1 MLAKNFKKYFLD
13 EDSLVASYEWI
24 RDLFQDT
31 PEGLSTSEEEIFIDF
46 TSSEKLK
53 GNFVINHSLNLRVI
67 APPGV
72 RAPHFEKHWF
82 NRIWET
88 QVFPTQWCH
97 AHVSPF
103 PKPGKDPTSANNYRP
118 IALTSCLSK
127 LMERIVS
134 ARLMFHLESHDL
146 LSPLQSGFRKSR
158 STTDNLLLLETSIRE
173 AFVKKQYNI
182 SVFFDIKKA
191 YDTSWRYGILRDLYA
206 MDIRGNLPVFIKNF
220 LNHRSFQV
228 RLRSFYS
235 NIFIQEQGVPQ
246 GSVVSVLLF
255 IIKINSITHHINQ
268 GIQCSL
274 YVDDVQISYSSKFL
288 NVSERHIQTTVKNF
302 TKWAEQNGFVFSTE
316 KTVSVVFTRKR
327 EVFPNPELFI
337 GRNLIEV
344 VKEVKF
350 LGLIFDQ
357 SLRFHRHLKDLKIR
371 SVKALNI
378 FKVLANTRWGADRTS
393 LLRLYRALIR
403 SKLDYGCVVYSSAC
417 KSLLKILDP
426 VHHQALRLCLG
437 AFRTSP
443 VESLYAEAY
452 EPPLDLRRKYL
463 CLNYFMK
470 IQSMKTNTAYSYL
483 FSFNLYD
490 FNSHRSSPTYS
501 QPFHFRI
508 RDLINDLN
516 LNIGRIALCKI
527 SEVPPWKVIY
537 PKVDFTLSYYSKACT
552 PESTNRTLY
561 LEHRELFPDYEP
573 IFTDGS
579 KSESHVGSAVVSLST
594 VITDALPISTSIYT
608 AELHALRIALE
619 HISLSCSK
627 KFIIYIVSLPALQ
640 SIVSVH
646 SSSHPIL
653 VDITYALANH
663 LKKKDIRFCWI
674 PGHAGITGNKLADT
688 AARSATG
695 SSERF
700 PIPHSDVKACFRLKL
715 QSVWQSKWDQ
725 QTENKLHSIISVLAP
740 TAPSLSNCREQV
752 ICPRLRLG
760 HTRLMHRH
768 LLLGE
773 PPPYC
778 EKCNVSL
785 SWYRVRT
792 RDKASHGPIPIP
804 LGYRGPEELGI
815 AQRVISRLWQRFQD
829 DGNMN
834 RRYSTGHPR
843 VTTPNEERYL
853 GDTVKR
859 NRWSTAADLSGQLS
873 SATGTTVSKQTMYR
887 RLGLIDDNVRPHRA
901 NIVNE
906 YLLSEDITHM
916 DWPAFSQGMKPL
928 EHVWDILGR
937 RVAARQS
944 PPSCLP
950 ELRRALFDE

>member
-1 MLAKNFKKYFLD
+1 MLVSNGVSVNTIPDIANTLAETFAK
-13 EDSLVASYEWI
+13 
-24 RDLFQDT
+24 
-31 PEGLSTSEEEIFIDF
+31 
-46 TSSEKLK
+46 TSSCDNYTPASQALKLREERVK
-53 GNFVINHSLNLRVI
+53 LNFSSSNEGYNSPLTLRELRAALHRSGNTAAGPDGLHYIMLRHLSESSILSLLSL
-67 APPGV
+67 
-72 RAPHFEKHWF
+72 F

-97 AHVSPF
+97 AHVLPF
-103 PKPGKDPTSANNYRP
+103 PKPGKDPTSAINYRP
-118 IALTSCLSK
+118 IALPSCLSK

-134 ARLMFHLESHDL
+134 ARLMFHLESHNL

-158 STTDNLLLLETSIRE
+158 STTDNLLRLETSIRE

-191 YDTSWRYGILRDLYA
+191 YDMSWR
-206 MDIRGNLPVFIKNF
+206 
-220 LNHRSFQV
+220 
-228 RLRSFYS
+228 
-235 NIFIQEQGVPQ
+235 
-246 GSVVSVLLF
+246 
-255 IIKINSITHHINQ
+255 
-268 GIQCSL
+268 
-274 YVDDVQISYSSKFL
+274 
-288 NVSERHIQTTVKNF
+288 
-302 TKWAEQNGFVFSTE
+302 

-327 EVFPNPELFI
+327 GVVPNPERFI
-337 GRNLIEV
+337 GRSLIKV
-344 VKEVKF
+344 VNEVKF

-371 SVKALNI
+371 SAKALNI
-378 FKVLANTRWGADRTS
+378 LKVLANTRWGADQTS

-403 SKLDYGCVVYSSAC
+403 SKLDYGSVVYSSAC
-417 KSLLKILDP
+417 KSLLEILDP
-426 VHHQALRLCLG
+426 VHHQALRLSLG

-483 FSFNLYD
+483 FNFSLYD
-490 FNSHRSSPTYS
+490 FNSHRSSLTYS

-552 PESTNRTLY
+552 PESTYRTLY
-561 LEHRELFPDYEP
+561 MDHREFFSDYEP

-594 VITDALPISTSIYT
+594 VITDALPISASIYT

-619 HISLSCSK
+619 HISLSCGK
-627 KFIIYIVSLPALQ
+627 KFIIYTDSLSALQ
-640 SIVSVH
+640 SIVSLH

-674 PGHAGITGNKLADT
+674 PGHAGITGNELADT

-700 PIPHSDVKACFRLKL
+700 PIPHSDLKACFRLKL
-715 QSVWQSKWDQ
+715 QSVWQSNWDQ
-725 QTENKLHSIISVLAP
+725 QTENKLHSIMPVLAP
-740 TAPSLSNCREQV
+740 TAPSLSNRREQV
-752 ICPRLRLG
+752 IWTRLRLE
-760 HTRLMHRH
+760 HTRLTHRH

-773 PPPYC
+773 PPLYC

-785 SWYRVRT
+785 SILRKAYRLCPT
-792 RDKASHGPIPIP
+792 KA
-804 LGYRGPEELGI
+804 
-815 AQRVISRLWQRFQD
+815 LW
-829 DGNMN
+829 
-834 RRYSTGHPR
+834 P
-843 VTTPNEERYL
+843 
-853 GDTVKR
+853 
-859 NRWSTAADLSGQLS
+859 ADL
-873 SATGTTVSKQTMYR
+873 
-887 RLGLIDDNVRPHRA
+887 I
-901 NIVNE
+901 
-906 YLLSEDITHM
+906 
-916 DWPAFSQGMKPL
+916 
-928 EHVWDILGR
+928 
-937 RVAARQS
+937 
-944 PPSCLP
+944 
-950 ELRRALFDE
+950 